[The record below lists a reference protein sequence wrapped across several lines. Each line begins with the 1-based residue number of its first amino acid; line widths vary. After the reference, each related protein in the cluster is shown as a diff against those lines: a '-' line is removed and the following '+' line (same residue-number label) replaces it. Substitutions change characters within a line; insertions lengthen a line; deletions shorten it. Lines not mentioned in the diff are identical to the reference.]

1 MQRPNTTL
9 DDVCA
14 LIGFTSTVTLIRWYG
29 GTKVYIPGTAGADH
43 VLARLIGLP
52 AMRALVREFGNESLW
67 VPDSPGGQHQAADA
81 LKKRV
86 RTMVL
91 EGWSTSSIAAEL
103 AISNRHV
110 QRIRR
115 ELEDAGLLPESLP
128 KNQGENAPEKHG

>member
-1 MQRPNTTL
+1 MQRPNTTI

-14 LIGFTSTVTLIRWYG
+14 AIGFTATVTLIRWSG
-29 GTKVYIPGTAGADH
+29 GTHIYIPGTASDDH

-52 AMRALVREFGNESLW
+52 AMRALVREFGNETLW

-86 RTMVL
+86 RGLVL
-91 EGWSTSSIAAEL
+91 EGKGTAATATEL
-103 AISNRHV
+103 AISHRHV

-115 ELEDAGLLPESLP
+115 ELEAAGLLPEALP
-128 KNQGENAPEKHG
+128 KNAPEKVA